1 MEIGGDDD
9 GSSPSRKRL
18 PPFPRAIFVSLEVPF
33 ASLHDV
39 ARSLDRL
46 VVAREHDIHLVRNAE
61 NVFHAVAEFP
71 DGSTGKPVDQL
82 TLCPVEGVTAHQ
94 NPVLFIEKPD
104 APRRVA
110 GIMTYL
116 KFGGIFFGEGHSTST
131 YLETPVSQV
140 QLVAA
145 RDGTG
150 HERGQHS
157 VFPSA
162 PRCIRLG
169 GDLEISYPRHGT

>member
-46 VVAREHDIHLVRNAE
+46 VVAREHDVHLVRNAE

-82 TLCPVEGVTAHQ
+82 TLCPVEGVPAHQ
-94 NPVLFIEKPD
+94 
-104 APRRVA
+104 
-110 GIMTYL
+110 
-116 KFGGIFFGEGHSTST
+116 GEG
-131 YLETPVSQV
+131 
-140 QLVAA
+140 VAVGERA
-145 RDGTG
+145 AVGEAELTG
-150 HERGQHS
+150 RERE
-157 VFPSA
+157 
-162 PRCIRLG
+162 IRLSVLIVFG
-169 GDLEISYPRHGT
+169 FLVLQHG